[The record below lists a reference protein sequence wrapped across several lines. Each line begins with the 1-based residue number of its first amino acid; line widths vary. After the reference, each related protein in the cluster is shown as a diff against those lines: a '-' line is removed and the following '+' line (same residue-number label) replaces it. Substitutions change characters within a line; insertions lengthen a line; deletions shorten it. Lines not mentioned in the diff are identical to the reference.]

1 MDRVASP
8 WTEMQLGTVTDPGA
22 NYLHNEDCCRVDPAH
37 GLFVIADGVGGN
49 AAGEV
54 ASELAIR
61 TVMRR
66 LTKDLSGDVEQSLI
80 DALYAA
86 HRKVRRA
93 ADRDRTRHGMATTIL
108 IARAFREP
116 DVLWTAHVGNCRAYL
131 FRDARMIRLTEDHTI
146 LNELRLAGLLPEEKA
161 DWPPEALLSQ
171 ALGAV
176 SPLAP
181 EVRCET
187 LRDGDLLLLFTDG
200 VTSVLPD
207 AELRRIVD
215 SLAEPQAVCGQ
226 IARVVLDRGAPDN
239 FTAIAARFLSE
250 VHR

>member
-8 WTEMQLGTVTDPGA
+8 WSEMRLGTVADPGA

-37 GLFVIADGVGGN
+37 GLLVIADGVGGN

-54 ASELAIR
+54 ASELAVR

-66 LTKDLSGDVEQSLI
+66 LTKDLSGDVEQSLV
-80 DALYAA
+80 DALYTA
-86 HRKVRRA
+86 HRTVQRA
-93 ADRDRTRHGMATTIL
+93 AGRDRTRHGMATTLL

-131 FRDARMIRLTEDHTI
+131 FRNDRMIRLTEDRTI
-146 LNELRLAGLLPEEKA
+146 LNELRLAGLLPEKKA

-171 ALGAV
+171 ALGAD

-181 EVRCET
+181 EVRCEP

-207 AELRRIVD
+207 AALRGIVEQRKD
-215 SLAEPQAVCGQ
+215 PQAICDG
-226 IARVVLDRGAPDN
+226 IAEVVESKGAPDN
-239 FTAIAARFLSE
+239 FTAVAVRFCSE
-250 VHR
+250 ES